1 MAEDN
6 PVDTPKRKR
15 GRPPKPD
22 SEKVTPKRKA
32 ESEGASAPKRGRG
45 RPKGSKNK
53 GSVAKK
59 PAAKGTVRG
68 VRCLLQWDGCVG
80 FICMESWD
88 YCFIIILRGWFHVYI
103 S

>member
-15 GRPPKPD
+15 GRPPKPE

-32 ESEGASAPKRGRG
+32 ESDDESAPKRGRG

-53 GSVAKK
+53 GFVAKK
-59 PAAKGTVRG
+59 PASKGTVSG
-68 VRCLLQWDGCVG
+68 VKCLCTCDPVLL
-80 FICMESWD
+80 FLSI
-88 YCFIIILRGWFHVYI
+88 
-103 S
+103 